1 MNQAL
6 EDAFEYML
14 SLISKDHDYYF
25 ARFMAADK
33 FQVSLDD
40 LQNAFE
46 SIEGKPL

>member
-1 MNQAL
+1 MTQAL
-6 EDAFEYML
+6 EDAFEYMMTLL
-14 SLISKDHDYYF
+14 SQDHDYYF
-25 ARFMAADK
+25 ARFIAADK